1 LTARPLRSHDKPPP
15 PRALLIPGITFTYM
29 GVAMDGRARVLREH
43 GEPFENV
50 YAAGEIMAG
59 NILLRGYLGGIG
71 MT

>member
-1 LTARPLRSHDKPPP
+1 
-15 PRALLIPGITFTYM
+15 LLIPGITFTYM
-29 GVAMDGRARVLREH
+29 GVAVDGRARVLREH

-50 YAAGEIMAG
+50 HAAGEIMAG